1 MRGWSAG
8 ADLATSQK
16 SQRLWWWA
24 VSSCVQLAQT
34 RRLRNA
40 ICITRLAGW
49 LARLINA
56 FCFAEASPP
65 PTRLGPVRDAP
76 RHLGFQMDPGGKSDA
91 SAILSQKQNI
101 IFNFLRFRALYAARL
116 RHGGGQERCQNDLTH
131 RRADFDP
138 ICQPS
143 QRYSTSLFVKCADHR
158 EGARVREMHRC
169 NWTWNVISLP
179 ATKVQA
185 DWGPVITDSHL
196 LFGDTWTRIINT
208 ARDDAKSIWLT
219 ARICAPLAPP
229 TVFHYGDIWSRA
241 RFLTNPRAQG
251 RIWSVPCFLCSIM
264 RCSLGK
270 EPSQTQTHT
279 TVMDNITGPI
289 GTIGVIRH
297 GSNNLCIISSFVSPP
312 QKK

>member
-1 MRGWSAG
+1 
-8 ADLATSQK
+8 
-16 SQRLWWWA
+16 
-24 VSSCVQLAQT
+24 
-34 RRLRNA
+34 
-40 ICITRLAGW
+40 
-49 LARLINA
+49 
-56 FCFAEASPP
+56 
-65 PTRLGPVRDAP
+65 
-76 RHLGFQMDPGGKSDA
+76 MDPGGESDA
-91 SAILSQKQNI
+91 SAILSPKQNI
-101 IFNFLRFRALYAARL
+101 IFNFLRFRAHRAARL
-116 RHGGGQERCQNDLTH
+116 RHGGGQEQCQNDLTH

-219 ARICAPLAPP
+219 ARICAPLASP

-241 RFLTNPRAQG
+241 GFLTNPGAQ
-251 RIWSVPCFLCSIM
+251 RHIWSVPCFLCSIM
-264 RCSLGK
+264 RCSSGK
-270 EPSQTQTHT
+270 EPSQKQTHT
-279 TVMDNITGPI
+279 TVMDTKTGSI
-289 GTIGVIRH
+289 G
-297 GSNNLCIISSFVSPP
+297 N
-312 QKK
+312 